1 LTFNVGNISVI
12 SAYDRTMAYDEE
24 LADRIRWLLGHD
36 PALTERKMFGGLAFL
51 IRGHMAITASG
62 QGGALVRVDP
72 ARADDLI
79 ASTGATVA
87 VMGGREMTGWLRV
100 APDGLAS
107 DDQLA
112 SWIELG
118 VGYTRSLPPKK
129 RKATR

>member
-1 LTFNVGNISVI
+1 MSVTGT
-12 SAYDRTMAYDEE
+12 YDRNMAYDEE
-24 LADRIRWLLGHD
+24 LADRIRWLIGHD
-36 PALTERKMFGGLAFL
+36 PALTEQKMFGGLAFL
-51 IRGHMAITASG
+51 IGGHMAISASG

-72 ARADDLI
+72 ARTDELI
-79 ASTGATVA
+79 ATTGATVA

-100 APDGLAS
+100 APEDLAS

-129 RKATR
+129 RKARR